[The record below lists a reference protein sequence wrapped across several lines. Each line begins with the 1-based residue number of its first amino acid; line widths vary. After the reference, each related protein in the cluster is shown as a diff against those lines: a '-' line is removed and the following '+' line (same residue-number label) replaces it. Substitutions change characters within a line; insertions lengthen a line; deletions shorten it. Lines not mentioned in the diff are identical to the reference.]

1 MHLADAF
8 RAYGASAQSALVD
21 PFLDRDVRFGFEL
34 EVSLFPSYPSYP
46 SYPSAGDP
54 TQPRHLC

>member
-34 EVSLFPSYPSYP
+34 EVSLFPSYQLSVGGFCSHPVGY
-46 SYPSAGDP
+46 
-54 TQPRHLC
+54 QP